1 MTPQQIK
8 ARELVEKYASII
20 PNSGYYTDAEYIV
33 NNDSIKIAKQCAII
47 AVDEIIDIINTLEKN
62 SYFYQQVK
70 EEINK
75 L

>member
-33 NNDSIKIAKQCAII
+33 NNDSIEIAKQCAII
-47 AVDEIIDIINTLEKN
+47 AVNGILESKKLRLR
-62 SYFYQQVK
+62 VK
-70 EEINK
+70 SSRPS
-75 L
+75 